1 MGGTRAVA
9 IAGARALS
17 RMQSDPGTLT
27 ILYDSRPLFMRAEL
41 RRWWTLTKKLAVLHR
56 WMHHAPQGNEEFVM
70 DRGIDDILIAEPQPN
85 PVQSRSSGQ
94 SSGRSLSAHCR

>member
-1 MGGTRAVA
+1 
-9 IAGARALS
+9 
-17 RMQSDPGTLT
+17 
-27 ILYDSRPLFMRAEL
+27 
-41 RRWWTLTKKLAVLHR
+41 
-56 WMHHAPQGNEEFVM
+56 M